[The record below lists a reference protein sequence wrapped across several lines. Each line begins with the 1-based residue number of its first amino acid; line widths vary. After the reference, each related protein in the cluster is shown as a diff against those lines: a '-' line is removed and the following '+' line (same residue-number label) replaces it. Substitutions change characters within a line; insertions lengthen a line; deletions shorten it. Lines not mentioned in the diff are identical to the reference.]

1 MRKKLRDLLLLI
13 LLSILIVGQFET
25 STFHHEADFNEV
37 TISSINHILDLD
49 ATHFTT
55 HSHLSIKNKNK
66 NKNQGLDNSYLTP
79 LFMHA
84 PIIPYNKYQPNA
96 FSHKT
101 KMAGFF
107 SAHKYQSNYLS

>member
-1 MRKKLRDLLLLI
+1 MKNKLRNLLLLI
-13 LLSILIVGQFET
+13 LLSILIVGQFEKL
-25 STFHHEADFNEV
+25 TFNNKTDFNEV
-37 TISSINHILDLD
+37 TVSSIDRILDLD

-66 NKNQGLDNSYLTP
+66 NQGQDDSYLP
-79 LFMHA
+79 LLFMFV
-84 PIIPYNKYQPNA
+84 PIISFSQYQPNE

-107 SAHKYQSNYLS
+107 SARKYESNYLS